1 MNKVVTKL
9 FIKHWRIWLA
19 VTPIFIISGIVFGT
33 AIVLLSALSSADA
46 SSGVDYGVFLQVPIV
61 IGGVI
66 LCLFTNNAMKQ
77 CIDFFDDT
85 NDILLMLGASP
96 IQLSFLMT
104 GQMLLTGIIGASFGI
119 LFVVPAARGFLRL
132 LPIGAGS
139 QSLSSLPIALT
150 GNTIGIVLLIQ
161 TVLISMTCMRYCLKN
176 YRRRKGIVSTDREEG
191 KKNGGMVIGTL
202 AIIGCI
208 VGTVLLFLK
217 AIPDPSSVADYT
229 NSMKN
234 AMNLLLLLWLLLIVA
249 MNFLIRPLFIKMVK
263 MVAHLP
269 SITKHPL
276 IRSAFYDLQ
285 FHQENMIKLI
295 RPVSVIAL
303 LIGNFIALFL
313 NTKMLVD
320 GRNDESAIY
329 DLIVSLV
336 FVFGAPILISL
347 ANIVTSISLFK
358 MKTQKETDN
367 YFFTGCTPSWIFELK
382 LTEIGTAAILSILIT
397 FLGTLLFAIPLLRVA
412 FLGGGD
418 IFRAKWTVN
427 ILLTLG
433 IFSLFFLCFAPIYW
447 LEKGKRKAYVNG

>member
-1 MNKVVTKL
+1 M
-9 FIKHWRIWLA
+9 
-19 VTPIFIISGIVFGT
+19 
-33 AIVLLSALSSADA
+33 
-46 SSGVDYGVFLQVPIV
+46 
-61 IGGVI
+61 
-66 LCLFTNNAMKQ
+66 
-77 CIDFFDDT
+77 
-85 NDILLMLGASP
+85 
-96 IQLSFLMT
+96 
-104 GQMLLTGIIGASFGI
+104 
-119 LFVVPAARGFLRL
+119 
-132 LPIGAGS
+132 
-139 QSLSSLPIALT
+139 
-150 GNTIGIVLLIQ
+150 
-161 TVLISMTCMRYCLKN
+161 
-176 YRRRKGIVSTDREEG
+176 STDREEG

-336 FVFGAPILISL
+336 FVFGASILISL
-347 ANIVTSISLFK
+347 ANIVTSISL
-358 MKTQKETDN
+358 
-367 YFFTGCTPSWIFELK
+367 
-382 LTEIGTAAILSILIT
+382 
-397 FLGTLLFAIPLLRVA
+397 
-412 FLGGGD
+412 
-418 IFRAKWTVN
+418 
-427 ILLTLG
+427 
-433 IFSLFFLCFAPIYW
+433 
-447 LEKGKRKAYVNG
+447 

>member
-1 MNKVVTKL
+1 M
-9 FIKHWRIWLA
+9 
-19 VTPIFIISGIVFGT
+19 
-33 AIVLLSALSSADA
+33 
-46 SSGVDYGVFLQVPIV
+46 
-61 IGGVI
+61 
-66 LCLFTNNAMKQ
+66 
-77 CIDFFDDT
+77 
-85 NDILLMLGASP
+85 
-96 IQLSFLMT
+96 
-104 GQMLLTGIIGASFGI
+104 
-119 LFVVPAARGFLRL
+119 
-132 LPIGAGS
+132 
-139 QSLSSLPIALT
+139 
-150 GNTIGIVLLIQ
+150 
-161 TVLISMTCMRYCLKN
+161 
-176 YRRRKGIVSTDREEG
+176 STDREEG

-358 MKTQKETDN
+358 MKTQKKQIT
-367 YFFTGCTPSWIFELK
+367 
-382 LTEIGTAAILSILIT
+382 T
-397 FLGTLLFAIPLLRVA
+397 FLPGVRQVG
-412 FLGGGD
+412 FL
-418 IFRAKWTVN
+418 N
-427 ILLTLG
+427 
-433 IFSLFFLCFAPIYW
+433 S
-447 LEKGKRKAYVNG
+447 N